1 MTEGKT
7 AGITP
12 TDWDQYYQSTSIFSR
27 FTRPAICGALVRA
40 LRQYSVPHPSIAELG
55 GAGSCALEKVRRVI
69 KPSVYHVID
78 ANDVGLQVLAG
89 KNGDGNLRLHRQNIL
104 NLDLDLQLD
113 TVFSL
118 GLIEHFDVEGTRQAV
133 LSHLKLLKPG
143 GIAVVTFP
151 TPTLRYR
158 TVRGA
163 IQLAGKWVFHDER
176 PLGVPEVRAAVGELG
191 QVLDHWLIWNIPL
204 TQRLMVIK
212 KYVI

>member
-1 MTEGKT
+1 MSGNKT
-7 AGITP
+7 AAITP
-12 TDWDQYYQSTSIFSR
+12 TDWDQYYRSTSFFSR

-40 LRQYSVPHPSIAELG
+40 LQRYSAPNPSIAELG
-55 GAGSCALEKVRRVI
+55 GAGSCALETVRRII

-78 ANDVGLQVLAG
+78 ANELGLELLVDKAA
-89 KNGDGNLRLHRQNIL
+89 DDNLRLHRQDVL

-118 GLIEHFDVEGTRQAV
+118 GLIEHFDIDGTSQAV
-133 LSHLKLLKPG
+133 RSHLKLLKHG

-158 TVRGA
+158 TTRLA

-176 PLGVPEVRAAVGELG
+176 PLRVPEVRAAVGGLG
-191 QVLDHWLIWNIPL
+191 RVLDHWLIWNIPL
-204 TQRLMVIK
+204 TQRLMVIQ
-212 KYVI
+212 KY